1 MASIFEFFA
10 RVLGYVLNWL
20 YLLTNNYGFA
30 ILLLTILIALVM
42 IPVDIKNRKINKQS
56 AKLSKIQKEIE
67 EKYKG
72 NREKINSEMMKE
84 MQKQG
89 INPLASCSGCLISL
103 LQLFIMISIFY
114 LVGSPLTYVKKL
126 PKEEINKYYIEAVEK
141 TYSEKYG
148 ESIDLNKLKEE
159 QSNNNE
165 QKDPKNEE
173 KPEEQEKGKDQKDE
187 ISNEEK
193 LKRVKE
199 IESKFGANGR
209 EMFIIRK
216 LDNEKVNMNLDFLG
230 IDLSK
235 TPRDTVSN
243 MKDAFSKNGIKV
255 LIIPIG
261 YIILSFINVGIM
273 QKRLEEQT
281 KEAKEEVNT
290 DNTMKS
296 KYKSDLS
303 EDSEKLNQEDMQD
316 IMMSSNKTMRYIMP
330 VMIFSI
336 TMITPIAIALYW
348 LLSTAFDM
356 IKNKVVDDVIEKENI
371 EEKV

>member
-20 YLLTNNYGFA
+20 YLLTNNYGLA

-42 IPVDIKNRKINKQS
+42 IPVDIKNRRINKQS

-84 MQKQG
+84 MHKQG

-126 PKEEINKYYIEAVEK
+126 PKEDIDKYYIEAVEK
-141 TYSEKYG
+141 TYSEEYG
-148 ESIDLNKLKEE
+148 ESIDLNKLREETSKDNGQKDSKEE
-159 QSNNNE
+159 K
-165 QKDPKNEE
+165 QK
-173 KPEEQEKGKDQKDE
+173 EEQEKTGDQKDE
-187 ISNEEK
+187 VSNEEK

-209 EMFIIRK
+209 EMFIIRN
-216 LDNEKVNMNLDFLG
+216 LEDEKVKMNLNFLG

-243 MKDAFSKNGIKV
+243 VKEAFSKDGLKV
-255 LIIPIG
+255 LMIPIG
-261 YIILSFINVGIM
+261 YILLSFINVGIM

-281 KEAKEEVNT
+281 KEVREEVNT
-290 DNTMKS
+290 GNTIKS
-296 KYKSDLS
+296 KYKSELS

-356 IKNKVVDDVIEKENI
+356 IKNKVVDDVIEKENE

>member
-1 MASIFEFFA
+1 
-10 RVLGYVLNWL
+10 
-20 YLLTNNYGFA
+20 
-30 ILLLTILIALVM
+30 
-42 IPVDIKNRKINKQS
+42 
-56 AKLSKIQKEIE
+56 
-67 EKYKG
+67 
-72 NREKINSEMMKE
+72 
-84 MQKQG
+84 
-89 INPLASCSGCLISL
+89 
-103 LQLFIMISIFY
+103 MISIFY

-199 IESKFGANGR
+199 IESKFGTNGR

>member
-42 IPVDIKNRKINKQS
+42 IPVDIKNRRINKQS

-159 QSNNNE
+159 TSN
-165 QKDPKNEE
+165 KDNVQEE
-173 KPEEQEKGKDQKDE
+173 SKEGKSQENKEEQTKEA
-187 ISNEEK
+187 SNEEK

-216 LDNEKVNMNLDFLG
+216 LDNEKVKMNLEFLG

-243 MKDAFSKNGIKV
+243 LKDAFSKNGIIV

-356 IKNKVVDDVIEKENI
+356 IKNKVVDDVIEKENK

>member
-1 MASIFEFFA
+1 
-10 RVLGYVLNWL
+10 
-20 YLLTNNYGFA
+20 
-30 ILLLTILIALVM
+30 M

-141 TYSEKYG
+141 TYSEIYG
-148 ESIDLNKLKEE
+148 EKIDLNKLKEE
-159 QSNNNE
+159 TSKKEKEDDSENKEENKNNE
-165 QKDPKNEE
+165 EQNEN
-173 KPEEQEKGKDQKDE
+173 K

-199 IESKFGANGR
+199 IESKFGTNGR

-216 LDNEKVNMNLDFLG
+216 C
-230 IDLSK
+230 
-235 TPRDTVSN
+235 
-243 MKDAFSKNGIKV
+243 KNRIC
-255 LIIPIG
+255 
-261 YIILSFINVGIM
+261 
-273 QKRLEEQT
+273 
-281 KEAKEEVNT
+281 
-290 DNTMKS
+290 
-296 KYKSDLS
+296 
-303 EDSEKLNQEDMQD
+303 
-316 IMMSSNKTMRYIMP
+316 
-330 VMIFSI
+330 
-336 TMITPIAIALYW
+336 
-348 LLSTAFDM
+348 
-356 IKNKVVDDVIEKENI
+356 
-371 EEKV
+371 